1 VPTVDEIL
9 TALAGIGFL
18 VWRLDQGNDES
29 WSTVLEDTQADPL
42 AHYRGNGATALEALL
57 VALGRAG
64 IKVEA

>member
-1 VPTVDEIL
+1 
-9 TALAGIGFL
+9 LAFL

-57 VALGRAG
+57 GALGRAG